1 MGLMY
6 AWATP
11 DYILDSMSF
20 EQLILYYN
28 KGWEARK
35 TESSLHWGV
44 LGQALQGGD
53 KEDKEKR
60 SREAFRKAHPEGREE
75 GGAWQ
80 VSE

>member
-11 DYILDSMSF
+11 SYILDEMSF
-20 EQLILYYN
+20 QQLILYYN
-28 KGWEARK
+28 KGWEARR
-35 TESSLHWGV
+35 TESSIHWGV

-53 KEDKEKR
+53 TKEKER
-60 SREAFRKAHPEGREE
+60 KSKAAFRKAHPEGSEE

-80 VSE
+80 VSG